1 MRKVKKMRIS
11 KRIIREYK
19 KCHKMVTIRYVLNNN
34 EFLKECS
41 YHLEWRYKG
50 KKYSNNVTTKI
61 VNS

>member
-1 MRKVKKMRIS
+1 MRIS